1 MSKKKSL
8 GFFGRDQ
15 APLDTTDNVRDIR
28 SIFSIANMAG
38 SQLKRLKASL
48 REQGVIGP
56 QQSKKQRRK
65 VAQNG
70 KVNTNKRAAALESMR
85 EEFNP
90 FDFKHN
96 ARGPKFQVT
105 SNRPV
110 LGDAAK
116 GITGRPGDAK
126 AIGEERVCDTISE
139 G

>member
-1 MSKKKSL
+1 M
-8 GFFGRDQ
+8 
-15 APLDTTDNVRDIR
+15 P
-28 SIFSIANMAG
+28 G

-65 VAQNG
+65 AAQNG
-70 KVNTNKRAAALESMR
+70 KVNTNKRAAALEGIR

-105 SNRPV
+105 SNRPAF
-110 LGDAAK
+110 GDAAK
-116 GITGRPGDAK
+116 GIAGRPGDAK
-126 AIGEERVCDTISE
+126 AIGEERVCGFDIQETNLVANYVCA
-139 G
+139 

>member
-1 MSKKKSL
+1 
-8 GFFGRDQ
+8 
-15 APLDTTDNVRDIR
+15 
-28 SIFSIANMAG
+28 MAG
-38 SQLKRLKASL
+38 SQLKRLKVSL

-70 KVNTNKRAAALESMR
+70 KVNTNKRAAALESIR
-85 EEFNP
+85 EELNP

-110 LGDAAK
+110 LGDAAR
-116 GITGRPGDAK
+116 GIAGRPGDAK
-126 AIGEERVCDTISE
+126 AIGEERVCTTTSKRQTYGEIVYT
-139 G
+139 